1 MKVLEL
7 KETLFQKYMRKKN
20 SMKRIL
26 TVLVSALLLTGIG
39 VQASDLII
47 ESKNQTFSE
56 KDSKIKFNGNVKLDA
71 KGTRKAI
78 ASKDEIEENKL
89 SNYESVSVA
98 SGVTSGTTALA
109 QGRAIVDYAAPK
121 HTVTVLS
128 L

>member
-56 KDSKIKFNGNVKLDA
+56 KDSKI
-71 KGTRKAI
+71 
-78 ASKDEIEENKL
+78 
-89 SNYESVSVA
+89 
-98 SGVTSGTTALA
+98 
-109 QGRAIVDYAAPK
+109 
-121 HTVTVLS
+121 
-128 L
+128 